1 MFNNHQHQSR
11 SKQRGSALTIA
22 IFVIVVMGLLGIA
35 IIRLLGGSSAGVIA
49 EVSGS
54 RALAAAGAGIDLY
67 LTELFP
73 LDTTA
78 PYDPGADPAACP
90 ATTLGGSAE
99 FTQDFASHTQTTGL
113 QNCQVEVQC
122 RQLDLDGQ
130 GTHFRLQATGIC
142 DVGDAVYSRQLQ
154 VEATDANL

>member
-1 MFNNHQHQSR
+1 MFNNYSCKNR
-11 SKQRGSALTIA
+11 NKQRGSALTIA

-54 RALAAAGAGIDLY
+54 RALAAANAGVDLY

-73 LDTTA
+73 LDETA
-78 PYDPGADPAACP
+78 PYDAGANPSACP
-90 ATTLGGSAE
+90 GTSLGGSAE

-113 QNCQVEVQC
+113 QNCEVEVQC
-122 RQLDLDGQ
+122 RQLDLGNGQ
-130 GTHFRLQATGIC
+130 THFRLEATGIC
-142 DVGDAVYSRQLQ
+142 TVGGDVYSRQLQ
-154 VEATDANL
+154 LEASDASL

>member
-1 MFNNHQHQSR
+1 MFNNTPYKNR
-11 SKQRGSALTIA
+11 NKQRGSALTIA

-35 IIRLLGGSSAGVIA
+35 IIRLLGGSTQGVIA

-54 RALAAAGAGIDLY
+54 RALAAANAGIELY

-78 PYDPGADPAACP
+78 PYDAGANPLVCP
-90 ATTLGGSAE
+90 ATSLGGSAE
-99 FTQDFASHTQTTGL
+99 FTQNFASHTETTGL

-122 RQLDLDGQ
+122 RQLDLDE
-130 GTHFRLQATGIC
+130 GTHFRLESTGIC
-142 DVGDAVYSRQLQ
+142 TIGDAVYSRQIQ
-154 VEATDANL
+154 VEASDANL